1 MDNYNEDRIKTV
13 CRNLSQGS
21 KNEDEVNT
29 TLVEIQ
35 NMLNSASVG
44 KNENCVMF
52 FIHNGKLYTS
62 SDCAISGSSYNVLEN
77 GQYMRFKVICKSNE
91 HFVKVY
97 EKVKDKFHKVIQT
110 DGYILCV
117 VKL

>member
-1 MDNYNEDRIKTV
+1 MENYNEDRIKTI
-13 CRNLSQGS
+13 CRNLSQGP
-21 KNEDEVNT
+21 KNEDEVNS

-35 NMLNSASVG
+35 NVLNSVSVG

-52 FIHNGKLYTS
+52 FIHNVKLYTS
-62 SDCAISGSSYNVLEN
+62 SDNAISGSSYNILEN
-77 GQYMRFKVICKSNE
+77 GQYMRFKFNCKSNE

-97 EKVKDKFHKVIQT
+97 EKVKDKFHKVIQS
-110 DGYILCV
+110 DGFILCV